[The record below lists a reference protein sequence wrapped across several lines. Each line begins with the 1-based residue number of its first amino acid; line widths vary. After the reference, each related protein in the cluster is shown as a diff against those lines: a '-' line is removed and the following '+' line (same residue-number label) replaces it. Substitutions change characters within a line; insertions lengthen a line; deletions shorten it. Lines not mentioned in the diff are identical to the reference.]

1 MFQILN
7 YQYFLKQKEGVENLK
22 RKNLIKLRTDLGL
35 KSQEFAELLGISRQH
50 YSNIENG
57 KVDPTFGL
65 MLKLEEIL
73 NSKKYVLDDI
83 WNLFK
88 IKN

>member
-7 YQYFLKQKEGVENLK
+7 YQYIVKQKKGGEILR
-22 RKNLIKLRTDLGL
+22 RKNLTKLRTDLGL
-35 KSQEFAELLGISRQH
+35 KSQEFAERLGISRQH

-57 KVDPTFGL
+57 KVDPTFGIISR
-65 MLKLEEIL
+65 LEKVLVNEGYEIE
-73 NSKKYVLDDI
+73 DI

-88 IKN
+88 KD